1 MNRDR
6 PPLDPMLAA
15 LAKLDLNLLPTLDA
29 LLEAR
34 SVTGTAER
42 FGITQSAMSH
52 RLARIREI
60 FGDPLLV
67 TAGDDL
73 VLTPKAESL
82 QTPLRLA
89 LDHLRQ
95 AVDPEPEFDPKTAER
110 TFVLAAADLAEV
122 NLLPP
127 LLQHLGRA
135 APGVTVRMG
144 GRGFVAG
151 DALAE
156 GKVDLAIAPG
166 EGSIPGVG
174 LGDVRGVRQRK
185 LLTEGFSVLA
195 RRGHPRVGRRLT
207 LKRYLAETHV
217 LVAPQGEPG
226 GLVDSILARQGLSR
240 HVAVQVASFLSAPF
254 LVAATDHL
262 LTCPTSLAIATSEPL
277 GLRML
282 KPPLELPSGSVFVYW
297 HERMHR
303 DPGHR
308 WFREALF
315 ELVASGPK

>member
-1 MNRDR
+1 MSSDR
-6 PPLDPMLAA
+6 PSLDATLAA
-15 LAKLDLNLLPTLDA
+15 LTKLDLNLLPTLDA

-52 RLARIREI
+52 RLARIREL
-60 FGDPLLV
+60 FDDPLLV
-67 TAGDDL
+67 SAGDEL

-82 QTPLRLA
+82 QTQLRLA
-89 LDHLRQ
+89 LDQLRR

-122 NLLPP
+122 SLLPA
-127 LLQHLGRA
+127 LLQYLGRA
-135 APGVTVRMG
+135 APGVNVRMA
-144 GRGFVAG
+144 GRRLVAG

-185 LLTEGFSVLA
+185 LLTEGFCVLV
-195 RRGHPRVGRRLT
+195 RKDHPRVRRRLT

-226 GLVDSILARQGLSR
+226 GLVDLILERRGLGR
-240 HVAVQVASFLSAPF
+240 HIAVQVASFLSAPF
-254 LVAATDHL
+254 LVASTDHL
-262 LTCPTSLAIATSEPL
+262 LTCPRSLGIATSKPL

-282 KPPLELPSGSVFVYW
+282 EPPLELPQGSVFAYW
-297 HERMHR
+297 HERTHH
-303 DPGHR
+303 DPGHQ
-308 WFREALF
+308 WFRDALF
-315 ELVASGPK
+315 ELVASAAK